1 MQIMKKHW
9 YEVAWWISQ
18 IFLCLF
24 GIIRLSFSGQSQSFK
39 SSFNFL
45 QVLPVVG
52 CLQFQEHFRES
63 LQPSLINILFKHF
76 PTLFWC
82 QIMWFH
88 RFAMSCNIT
97 LSTML
102 NLFTSCYEMFNNNN
116 KKENKILCTNSKNIR
131 DLFKNIK

>member
-1 MQIMKKHW
+1 MQIMKNHW
-9 YEVAWWISQ
+9 YEVAHCISQ
-18 IFLCLF
+18 IFWCLF
-24 GIIRLSFSGQSQSFK
+24 GTIRLSFSGQIQRFE
-39 SSFNFL
+39 SSFDFL

-52 CLQFQEHFRES
+52 SLQFQEHFRES

-102 NLFTSCYEMFNNNN
+102 NLFTSCYEMFNNN
-116 KKENKILCTNSKNIR
+116 KKQKTKFSAKTVKIFVIYLKT
-131 DLFKNIK
+131 